1 MSLLKDLCNDSSASG
16 SNDSSASF
24 RICLNPCS
32 IIFKAH
38 FPGMPI
44 LPGACITQIVL
55 ELYQHWAKCEAEIVK
70 IANLKFLSVISP
82 SAISQLDVT
91 IEKTKTNG
99 SLTHI
104 KASVENDGLC
114 YSKMS
119 LVIIN
124 NNALNTMEQNNKFD
138 DIRPYY
144 SDEVP
149 AAMQR
154 IAASDGFPIVASYVF
169 PDQDIKQLRAMVA
182 GLKTTEEFQ
191 SKVMAQFNEQVIKR
205 SITEFTVEGMD
216 KLQKDVPYLY
226 VSNHR
231 DIVLDSSLLQYKLHT
246 HGFQTTE
253 ITFGA
258 NLMSTPLIIDI
269 GKSNKM
275 FRVERGGTPKEFYRC
290 SMHLSEYIRHV
301 ITEKH
306 SSVWIAQRNGRTKDG
321 RDKTDQGIIKMFGM
335 SYTDDKIQSLASL
348 NIVPVSVSYEWESCD
363 YLKTFELYIS
373 RQQKYI
379 KRPGEDVTSILT
391 GITQPKGRVH
401 FEICPAITREELAAL
416 DSLTANEYHQQ
427 VARLIDQRINSHY
440 RLWPNNY
447 IAHDMLYGQTTHRD
461 RYTEQE
467 KQAFIEHMAVLDRMA
482 LLEIYGVT
490 DLDALHDIF
499 LGIYANPVDQK

>member
-1 MSLLKDLCNDSSASG
+1 M
-16 SNDSSASF
+16 
-24 RICLNPCS
+24 
-32 IIFKAH
+32 
-38 FPGMPI
+38 
-44 LPGACITQIVL
+44 
-55 ELYQHWAKCEAEIVK
+55 
-70 IANLKFLSVISP
+70 
-82 SAISQLDVT
+82 
-91 IEKTKTNG
+91 EKY
-99 SLTHI
+99 
-104 KASVENDGLC
+104 D
-114 YSKMS
+114 
-119 LVIIN
+119 
-124 NNALNTMEQNNKFD
+124 KFD
-138 DIRPYY
+138 DIRPYNP
-144 SDEVP
+144 DEVP

-154 IAASDGFPIVASYVF
+154 IAESDGFPIVASFVF
-169 PDQDIKQLRAMVA
+169 PDQDIKKLRTMVA
-182 GLKTTEEFQ
+182 NLKTTEEFQ

-205 SITEFTVEGMD
+205 STTEFNVEGID
-216 KLQKDVPYLY
+216 TLQKDVPYLY

-231 DIVLDSSLLQYKLHT
+231 DIVLDSSLLQYKLHSL
-246 HGFQTTE
+246 GFQTTE

-258 NLMSTPLIIDI
+258 NLMCMPLIIDI

-290 SMHLSEYIRHV
+290 SLHLSEYIRHV

-321 RDKTDQGIIKMFGM
+321 LDKTDQGIIKMFGM
-335 SYTDDKIQSLASL
+335 SRNDDKIKSLAEL
-348 NIVPVSVSYEWESCD
+348 NIIPVSVSYEWESCD
-363 YLKTFELYIS
+363 YLKAFELYIS
-373 RQQKYI
+373 RNQKYI

-401 FEICPAITREELAAL
+401 FEICPQIREEELSAF
-416 DSLTANEYHQQ
+416 DCMTANEYHQQ

-447 IAHDMLYGQTTHRD
+447 IAHDMLYGQTVHHD

-482 LLEIYGVT
+482 MLEIYGVT

>member
-1 MSLLKDLCNDSSASG
+1 MKTPACFDTIRPFEAEEIAGVVDRLFAEPQFGQIVGSLFPGQPLDRLRMGLRSCPDLLTLQKTFIYPLVKDLLGKCSQG
-16 SNDSSASF
+16 ISF
-24 RICLNPCS
+24 DCT
-32 IIFKAH
+32 A
-38 FPGMPI
+38 
-44 LPGACITQIVL
+44 LP
-55 ELYQHWAKCEAEIVK
+55 
-70 IANLKFLSVISP
+70 N
-82 SAISQLDVT
+82 
-91 IEKTKTNG
+91 
-99 SLTHI
+99 
-104 KASVENDGLC
+104 
-114 YSKMS
+114 
-119 LVIIN
+119 
-124 NNALNTMEQNNKFD
+124 
-138 DIRPYY
+138 R
-144 SDEVP
+144 
-149 AAMQR
+149 
-154 IAASDGFPIVASYVF
+154 
-169 PDQDIKQLRAMVA
+169 
-182 GLKTTEEFQ
+182 
-191 SKVMAQFNEQVIKR
+191 
-205 SITEFTVEGMD
+205 EGN
-216 KLQKDVPYLY
+216 YTF

-301 ITEKH
+301 INEKH

>member
-1 MSLLKDLCNDSSASG
+1 M
-16 SNDSSASF
+16 
-24 RICLNPCS
+24 
-32 IIFKAH
+32 
-38 FPGMPI
+38 
-44 LPGACITQIVL
+44 
-55 ELYQHWAKCEAEIVK
+55 
-70 IANLKFLSVISP
+70 
-82 SAISQLDVT
+82 
-91 IEKTKTNG
+91 EKY
-99 SLTHI
+99 
-104 KASVENDGLC
+104 D
-114 YSKMS
+114 
-119 LVIIN
+119 
-124 NNALNTMEQNNKFD
+124 KFD
-138 DIRPYY
+138 DIRPYNP
-144 SDEVP
+144 DEVP

-154 IAASDGFPIVASYVF
+154 IAESEGFPIVASFVF
-169 PDQDIKQLRAMVA
+169 PDQDIKKLRTMVA
-182 GLKTTEEFQ
+182 NLKTTEEFQ

-205 SITEFTVEGMD
+205 STTEFNVEGID
-216 KLQKDVPYLY
+216 TLQKDVPYLY

-231 DIVLDSSLLQYKLHT
+231 DIVLDSSLLQYKLHSL
-246 HGFQTTE
+246 GFQTTE

-258 NLMSTPLIIDI
+258 NLMCMPLIIDI

-290 SMHLSEYIRHV
+290 SLHLSEYIRHV

-321 RDKTDQGIIKMFGM
+321 LDKTDQGIIKMFGM
-335 SYTDDKIQSLASL
+335 SRNDDKIKSLAEL
-348 NIVPVSVSYEWESCD
+348 NIIPVSVSYEWESCD
-363 YLKTFELYIS
+363 YLKAFELYIS
-373 RQQKYI
+373 RNQKYI

-401 FEICPAITREELAAL
+401 FEICPQIREEELSAF
-416 DSLTANEYHQQ
+416 DCMTANEYHQQ

-499 LGIYANPVDQK
+499 LGIYAHPVDHQ